1 LSEPSRN
8 FCPLC
13 GTVLEDREGL
23 GRVCPECSYSFTE
36 EDGVFIFDFRDLDF
50 RLEHDK
56 RFKEAMLKIEQKAF
70 SKTKEV
76 LSTFLETDFDLQGG
90 DIREFSVDKPPDV
103 LKEEGIVFSSFSRL
117 KGRIAGTM
125 LVIIEPSS
133 VMTIVDRALGNDEGT
148 TTEIG
153 EMERSVIVEVG
164 TLLTSNVCNMF
175 AQQFETSVDMTPP
188 YLLIDMTSAIFNY
201 IFSEFSQVEES
212 VDYYQIGIKSSDGI
226 SVSMLFFPHPTT
238 KQIFRSSLEDD
249 YDDIET

>member
-1 LSEPSRN
+1 MSEPSKS

-13 GTVLEDREGL
+13 GTALESREGM

-36 EDGVFIFDFRDLDF
+36 EEGVFIFDFRDLDY
-50 RLEHDK
+50 RIEHDQ
-56 RFKEAMLKIEQKAF
+56 RFKEAVLKIEQKAF
-70 SKTKEV
+70 SKTREV
-76 LSTFLETDFDLQGG
+76 LSTFLETDFIMTGG
-90 DIREFSVDKPPDV
+90 EIREFSVEDPPDV

-125 LVIIEPSS
+125 LVILKPDS
-133 VMTIVDRALGNDEGT
+133 VRTVVDRALGNEDGT

-153 EMERSVIVEVG
+153 ELERSIIVEVG

-175 AQQFETSVDMTPP
+175 AEQFDTSVDMTPP

-212 VDYYQIGIKSSDGI
+212 VDYYQLEIGSGDEI
-226 SVSMLFFPHPTT
+226 SVSMLFFPHPST
-238 KQIFRSSLEDD
+238 KQIFKSTLDEDNMD
-249 YDDIET
+249 L